1 MISTP
6 WGAMR
11 PGTAKP
17 SSSFTGAGG
26 SAVGGNA
33 SASAGAGAGANA
45 SGRQAGQRADSSAMR
60 QAAEARHRWGSGQRL
75 GGEGL

>member
-17 SSSFTGAGG
+17 ASSSTAAGRSAGG
-26 SAVGGNA
+26 GRA
-33 SASAGAGAGANA
+33 SASA
-45 SGRQAGQRADSSAMR
+45 SGPQAGQRADSSAMR